1 MRRGGGAKMTSTT
14 RNYGE
19 FPVWLTF
26 HNIQDGEREEG
37 RKRRGN
43 VRSEGGKGQ
52 EVNQI
57 YQVWIFFS

>member
-1 MRRGGGAKMTSTT
+1 MTSTT